1 MARKYRAVPVGMAE
15 ANELVARWHRRH
27 GRMQGYK
34 LAIAAVLEAERRL

>member
-1 MARKYRAVPVGMAE
+1 MARKYGAVRVGMAG

-27 GRMQGYK
+27 GRMPDYK